1 MAAAQDGHADEVT
14 GAEHGGT
21 GGKAHEGG
29 VAFREAVI
37 QQGRIHRPKAGQG
50 EKNGQPRHKFAGNG
64 LFPEQSDQPRD
75 PRSGHRGA
83 QKGNED
89 IRKTKRE
96 QQGVKIQTAR
106 PGEIF

>member
-1 MAAAQDGHADEVT
+1 MDFRKVVSDYADQIKVCT
-14 GAEHGGT
+14 AFAEESIKKICSEFGPRACGS
-21 GGKAHEGG
+21 E
-29 VAFREAVI
+29 
-37 QQGRIHRPKAGQG
+37 G

-96 QQGVKIQTAR
+96 QQGVKIHTAP